1 MKVKNSFRFLVLLMS
16 GFIAACGGS
25 SSENNTSEPT
35 TAITGSI
42 FAGPVNGASVTV
54 KNASGTTIA
63 GPVTTGSDGS
73 YSINIPNSALT
84 GDLIVESSGGAFT
97 DEATGT
103 TGVTAGTLSAHVSGG
118 TLSTGGAVHITPSTT
133 IIQKLVAAGKTKTEA
148 ETAFN
153 TGFGFIPDSTLAP
166 TDATNPATGAT
177 DAQKLAGLRAAVF
190 SQLAYD
196 LGESQAH
203 LLAHLP
209 EDLADDGILNGLP
222 GHLDEDIGNKFEKA
236 FVHFLANPN
245 NHSGLTSDKIGTF
258 PFAKTVLTSTYKVT
272 YVEGSMKA
280 MQGKTT
286 FKIGVT
292 KLSDGSAAPSL
303 PVTLAPKMYM
313 ATMSH
318 VTPIDSITDN
328 GDGTYTCVVYYLM
341 ASGPTM
347 GYWELKVGVN
357 AEIATFYPAVAMSMG
372 DTTKVTL
379 KHKDDKIP
387 GMNGMTTLR
396 AYPLF
401 KDSLTADMGA
411 TYTFKAFV
419 TSQESM
425 MSFPKLYSGIVL
437 SAGTASQ
444 LTVNTLSVQASTDG
458 TTWIPM
464 TEDTTNKGHFSV
476 SGLTGLSNGVQGNI
490 YVKLTVNGNDYVD
503 NATGDAAA
511 NGAHT
516 YATFTVTPGASM

>member
-1 MKVKNSFRFLVLLMS
+1 MKVKNSFRLLALLMS
-16 GFIAACGGS
+16 GFIAACGS
-25 SSENNTSEPT
+25 NNSENNTSEPT

-73 YSINIPNSALT
+73 YNINIKDI
-84 GDLIVESSGGAFT
+84 DLSTDLVFEAAGGTFI
-97 DEATGT
+97 DEATASST
-103 TGVTAGTLSAHVSGG
+103 AAGTLSAHVSGG
-118 TLSTGGAVHITPSTT
+118 TLSTGGAVHVTPSTT
-133 IIQKLVAAGKTKTEA
+133 IVQKLVAAGKTKTEA

-153 TGFGFIPDSTLAP
+153 TGFGFAPDSTLAP

-245 NHSGLTSDKIGTF
+245 NHSGLTSDKIGAL
-258 PFAKTVLTSTYKVT
+258 PFAKTVITSSYKVT

-286 FKIGVT
+286 FTIGVT
-292 KLSDGSAAPSL
+292 KLSDGSAAPGL
-303 PVTLAPKMYM
+303 AVTLAPKMYM
-313 ATMSH
+313 PTMSH
-318 VTPIDSITDN
+318 VTPVDTITDN

-357 AEIATFYPAVAMSMG
+357 GEVATFYPAVAMSMG

-379 KHKDDKIP
+379 KNMTDKIP
-387 GMNGMTTLR
+387 NMMGMLSPR
-396 AYPLF
+396 SYPVF
-401 KDSLTADMGA
+401 KDSLMAGMGG
-411 TYTFKAFV
+411 TYTFKAFIA
-419 TSQESM
+419 SQESM
-425 MSFPKLYSGIVL
+425 MSFPKVYSGLVL
-437 SAGTASQ
+437 SPGTASE

-458 TTWIPM
+458 TTWLPM
-464 TEDTTNKGHFSV
+464 TEDTVNKGHFRV
-476 SGLTGLSNGVQGNI
+476 TGLTGLSTGVAGTI
-490 YVKLTVNGNDYVD
+490 YVKLTINGNDYVD

-511 NGAHT
+511 AGAHT
-516 YATFTVTPGASM
+516 YATFNVTPGGM